1 MGKYNVF
8 VWDAPAHAA
17 SWPFQFDFDLF
28 DKVKWLNGIFKQ
40 ENITRPVIVGQSMG
54 GYVGQ
59 AYGPA
64 IWEYL
69 FLSPS
74 YTIMISYISFLP
86 YSDTATP
93 FVPDFNRDFQG

>member
-1 MGKYNVF
+1 MAF
-8 VWDAPAHAA
+8 ARI
-17 SWPFQFDFDLF
+17 
-28 DKVKWLNGIFKQ
+28 LN
-40 ENITRPVIVGQSMG
+40 PW
-54 GYVGQ
+54 
-59 AYGPA
+59 PA

-93 FVPDFNRDFQG
+93 FVPDFNAIRYDSLLDSYD